1 MDTVDR
7 RKTYDRIGRDRRP
20 HRGRILAIGV
30 HPVTLL
36 PLLDVGGEPHTC
48 GGCERT
54 YVRRSGDRAFVKCAR
69 TGGRR
74 HGPDVPAD
82 LPACTAFSPRAASP
96 DPYAAL
102 APGVPAPHR
111 PPSASA

>member
-7 RKTYDRIGRDRRP
+7 LETKDRIGRSRRP
-20 HRGRILAIGV
+20 PRERLLALGV

-36 PLLDVGGEPHTC
+36 PLLADGDEQRTC
-48 GGCERT
+48 GGCARA
-54 YVRRSGDRAFVKCAR
+54 YVRRSGERTFVKCAR
-69 TGGRR
+69 TGGHR

-82 LPACTAFSPRAASP
+82 LPACTAFAPRGASP

-111 PPSASA
+111 PPPASV